1 MSMTNVGHVDVVGL
15 QGADW
20 EICVAIIVLLLVSL
34 LYIFVVGNATALL
47 LKKHQQVDSYR
58 TKLADVD
65 GYLRKRRVRSAL
77 SRLVRQHVKDSWT
90 SKDKIDDSFL
100 DELPRALRN
109 EVLRDIN
116 MKVLRRA
123 PIFFSCDK
131 AMLGVLCGVLRRCV
145 FLKGDVLSQ
154 QGGVANE

>member
-1 MSMTNVGHVDVVGL
+1 
-15 QGADW
+15 
-20 EICVAIIVLLLVSL
+20 
-34 LYIFVVGNATALL
+34 
-47 LKKHQQVDSYR
+47 
-58 TKLADVD
+58 
-65 GYLRKRRVRSAL
+65 
-77 SRLVRQHVKDSWT
+77 
-90 SKDKIDDSFL
+90 L

-154 QGGVANE
+154 QGGVANEMFILEVGRVLSTTKCEVGDDAEITNDAWAQRNSQGDNDAWGGEKRRDSLNFLRRMLCPVRRSLSRLAQPLEPIRFSSG